1 MKASSRRRVGLVLV
15 ALLSV
20 VDVGGRV
27 RAWAQAPQQAPTITL
42 DRSSLR
48 PGERVMV
55 TLSGWTAQVVTL
67 SVCGNL
73 AKRGSSDCNM
83 SASQA
88 VGLSTDV
95 GYALTQ
101 LTVPGPP
108 ADCPCVIR
116 ASGSTQNEVAL
127 APIHLI
133 GIPRGPLVD
142 PVSESPLVVSIEVKR
157 AGEGLV
163 AWLKSMLGGAR
174 TYDVTLAVRNRSRET
189 LSEVALTG
197 AVGRNRTDEIATFH
211 SRPLG
216 DLAPGATA
224 SHTARVRLPPP
235 VVGTYV
241 WRANA
246 KGAGQVEQIEQVAKT
261 LPKPLIALVVILL
274 LDLLAIAIRGRLRR
288 RRNRATQD
296 ATEVMASV
304 SES

>member
-1 MKASSRRRVGLVLV
+1 MRVTHYRRIAL
-15 ALLSV
+15 ALLFLSV
-20 VDVGGRV
+20 LEWGPGLS
-27 RAWAQAPQQAPTITL
+27 AWAQTPQQAPTITL

-48 PGERVMV
+48 PGERVIV
-55 TLSGWTAQVVTL
+55 TLSGWTASVVTL

-95 GYALTQ
+95 GYGLTQ
-101 LTVPGPP
+101 LTVAGPP
-108 ADCPCVIR
+108 VDCPCVIR
-116 ASGSTQNEVAL
+116 ASGSNQNEVAL
-127 APIHLI
+127 APIDLI
-133 GIPRGPLVD
+133 GIPISPLVD
-142 PVSESPLVVSIEVKR
+142 PVTESPLVVSIEVKR

-174 TYDVTLAVRNRSRET
+174 TYDVTLGVRNRSRET
-189 LSEVALTG
+189 LSEVALNG
-197 AVGRNRTDEIATFH
+197 AVGRNRTDEIATFR

-246 KGAGQVEQIEQVAKT
+246 KGAGQAEQIEQVAKT
-261 LPKPLIALVVILL
+261 FPKPLVALVVILL
-274 LDLLAIAIRGRLRR
+274 LDLLVIAIRGRLRR

-296 ATEVMASV
+296 AAELMANA